1 MRNRGIVLES
11 EPTQRKITVDSRT
24 SFDKPL
30 VHNVGGNGINFD
42 TLEVELT
49 QEIC

>member
-11 EPTQRKITVDSRT
+11 EPTQRKIVVDSRT

-30 VHNVGGNGINFD
+30 LHNVGGKRINFE
-42 TLEVELT
+42 TLKLH
-49 QEIC
+49 